1 MILRIFY
8 HVNPVAQAAGEDGGA
23 SLLSFA
29 LTVYQI
35 DIPLSMGE
43 MNFFQANRLLRLR
56 PEMRRIIA
64 G

>member
-35 DIPLSMGE
+35 DIPLSMGK
-43 MNFFQANRLLRLR
+43 MKFF
-56 PEMRRIIA
+56 
-64 G
+64 